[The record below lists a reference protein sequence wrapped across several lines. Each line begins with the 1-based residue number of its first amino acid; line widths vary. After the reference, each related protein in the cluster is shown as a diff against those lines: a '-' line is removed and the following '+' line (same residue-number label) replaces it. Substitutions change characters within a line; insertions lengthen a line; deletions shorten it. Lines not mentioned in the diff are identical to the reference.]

1 MAKSLV
7 NAKSRRNNPNN
18 KVIAALV
25 GPLSFWLVLF
35 LALPLIYVVLISFMN
50 KGTYGGI
57 DWTFTLK
64 NYIDLWN
71 PSYGKVIWKS
81 IALAFNTSLICLL
94 ISMQGIIGWLEMMC

>member
-1 MAKSLV
+1 MAKLTV
-7 NAKSRRNNPNN
+7 PKKVRQKNPNS

-35 LALPLIYVVLISFMN
+35 LALPLLYVILISFMN

-57 DWTFTLK
+57 NWTFTLK

-71 PSYGKVIWKS
+71 PTYGKVIWKS
-81 IALAFNTSLICLL
+81 IVYRSWRKI
-94 ISMQGIIGWLEMMC
+94 